1 MSGALALLILQSI
14 QSVLSEAVFFYG
26 SASDQVLLNNLLQYL
41 WGAGVIPDALRIHYC
56 NGPSRTNLK
65 AIHLRAIDERI
76 RPSEV

>member
-1 MSGALALLILQSI
+1 MSGALALLILRSI

-26 SASDQVLLNNLLQYL
+26 LASDQVHLYYLFQYL
-41 WGAGVIPDALRIHYC
+41 WGAGVIPDAFRIHYC

-65 AIHLRAIDERI
+65 AIHLGTIDERV